1 MWRHLWLRLR
11 QLSHEAA
18 VPFLRCLAFQP
29 CHLLARGPG
38 LAKSSTRGSLDMLQT
53 HFFHL
58 PLSRTHF
65 DGHIHSAFEPEPEP
79 QPQPEPDPEQA
90 PCLHPS
96 ILERRLCG
104 VQLRQQQPLAGL
116 GQPQLAGLPHGLTL
130 QTPRGVP
137 AAIQLLDIPIAVH
150 SEG

>member
-53 HFFHL
+53 HFFH
-58 PLSRTHF
+58 
-65 DGHIHSAFEPEPEP
+65 PEPEP